1 MMFGTTTACPTRMRP
16 SAVSSAGNG
25 TVARSRCS
33 LSNGQNAGLAVSSDR
48 SGRVDGWSFTPVRI
62 RALAPVSG
70 SRRQR
75 SRTRVQ
81 APPAARSGTLA
92 SRSRSSKSIAVT
104 LMTVAGWAHAGRS
117 CSCSDPSGTDRGFP
131 GRNGDQCPGVTG
143 RARRAA
149 VRHHPGSGRPGAR
162 GACRGLP
169 GRRRLGGAQGDA
181 ALCGV
186 AGHGGR
192 HDGRPPAVG
201 PLLGRVP
208 GEQSGLG
215 ERLAVAVSFEF
226 ATAGRIMVGP
236 GRAQELPGVLAGLGS
251 RVLVVT
257 GADPARHNTLLAS
270 LDRAAAMFPVAAEP
284 TVDLVR
290 AAVAVARAQGADVIA
305 AIGGGSVIDTGKAV
319 AMLLG
324 NGGDPLDYLE
334 VVGSGQAI
342 TRPSVPC
349 VAVPTTAGTGAE
361 VTANAV
367 LAVPSHRVKASLR
380 SPLMIPRVA
389 LVDPLLTVSCP
400 PTVTAASGLDALTQ
414 CLEPFVSVQATPLTD
429 GLAREGLRRA
439 GTGLRAAYAN
449 GEDLA
454 ARADM
459 AMCSL
464 LGGISLANAKLGA
477 VHGLA
482 GVIGGTADVPHGLAC
497 AALLAPVIE
506 ANVRTLR
513 SAGAGPSAD
522 GVLDRYAEAARL
534 LTGHPAAS
542 LEDGLAWIRETLTL
556 LHVPGLASFG
566 LRPAQF
572 DDIATQAMASSS
584 MKGNPVTLSHADLT
598 AILSQAG
605 GG

>member
-1 MMFGTTTACPTRMRP
+1 
-16 SAVSSAGNG
+16 
-25 TVARSRCS
+25 
-33 LSNGQNAGLAVSSDR
+33 
-48 SGRVDGWSFTPVRI
+48 
-62 RALAPVSG
+62 
-70 SRRQR
+70 
-75 SRTRVQ
+75 
-81 APPAARSGTLA
+81 
-92 SRSRSSKSIAVT
+92 
-104 LMTVAGWAHAGRS
+104 
-117 CSCSDPSGTDRGFP
+117 
-131 GRNGDQCPGVTG
+131 
-143 RARRAA
+143 
-149 VRHHPGSGRPGAR
+149 
-162 GACRGLP
+162 
-169 GRRRLGGAQGDA
+169 
-181 ALCGV
+181 
-186 AGHGGR
+186 
-192 HDGRPPAVG
+192 
-201 PLLGRVP
+201 
-208 GEQSGLG
+208 
-215 ERLAVAVSFEF
+215 VSFEF

-236 GRAQELPGVLAGLGS
+236 GRVQELPGVLSGLGS

-270 LDRAAAMFPVAAEP
+270 LDRAAAVFPVAAEP
-284 TVDLVR
+284 TVELVR
-290 AAVAVARAQGADVIA
+290 AAVAVARAQDADVIA

-342 TRPSVPC
+342 TRPAVPC

-400 PTVTAASGLDALTQ
+400 PPVTAASGLDALTQ

-506 ANVRTLR
+506 ANVRAAR
-513 SAGAGPSAD
+513 SSPSGAD
-522 GVLDRYAEAARL
+522 VLDRYTEAAGL
-534 LTGHPAAS
+534 LTRQSDAS
-542 LEDGLAWIRETLTL
+542 VEDGLSWIRETLTL
-556 LHVPGLASFG
+556 LQVPGLAAFG
-566 LRPAQF
+566 LGPQQA
-572 DDIATQAMASSS
+572 DDIAAKALVSSS
-584 MKGNPVTLSHADLT
+584 MKGNPVSLSHADLK
-598 AILSQAG
+598 AILLEAL
-605 GG
+605 

>member
-1 MMFGTTTACPTRMRP
+1 
-16 SAVSSAGNG
+16 
-25 TVARSRCS
+25 
-33 LSNGQNAGLAVSSDR
+33 
-48 SGRVDGWSFTPVRI
+48 
-62 RALAPVSG
+62 
-70 SRRQR
+70 
-75 SRTRVQ
+75 
-81 APPAARSGTLA
+81 
-92 SRSRSSKSIAVT
+92 
-104 LMTVAGWAHAGRS
+104 
-117 CSCSDPSGTDRGFP
+117 
-131 GRNGDQCPGVTG
+131 
-143 RARRAA
+143 
-149 VRHHPGSGRPGAR
+149 
-162 GACRGLP
+162 
-169 GRRRLGGAQGDA
+169 
-181 ALCGV
+181 
-186 AGHGGR
+186 
-192 HDGRPPAVG
+192 
-201 PLLGRVP
+201 
-208 GEQSGLG
+208 
-215 ERLAVAVSFEF
+215 VSFEF

-236 GRAQELPGVLAGLGS
+236 GRAEELPGVLAGLGS

-270 LDRAAAMFPVAAEP
+270 LDRVAAVFPVAAEP
-284 TVDLVR
+284 TVELVR

-342 TRPSVPC
+342 TRPAVPC

-400 PTVTAASGLDALTQ
+400 PPVTAASGLDALTQ

-506 ANVRTLR
+506 ANVRAAR
-513 SAGAGPSAD
+513 SSPPGAD
-522 GVLDRYAEAARL
+522 VLDRYTEAAGL
-534 LTGHPAAS
+534 LTRQSDAS
-542 LEDGLAWIRETLTL
+542 VEDGLSWIRETLTL
-556 LHVPGLASFG
+556 LQVPGLAAFG
-566 LRPAQF
+566 LGPQQA
-572 DDIATQAMASSS
+572 DDIAANALVSSS
-584 MKGNPVTLSHADLT
+584 MKGNPVPLSHADLK
-598 AILSQAG
+598 AIVLEAI
-605 GG
+605 